1 MPVWR
6 YDLIS
11 NGEGPGGLRR
21 NLRQAGPAPHG
32 EAGKVQAWQVEGI
45 SGFELS
51 ERLRQQGERFRWL
64 MENGEVLDHSRPAVA
79 PRGYGRPAATTPAP
93 PPRVTAPLPTSSA
106 AVEPSS
112 GIHS

>member
-21 NLRQAGPAPHG
+21 NLRQAGPAPRG
-32 EAGKVQAWQVEGI
+32 EAGKAQAWQVEGI

-64 MENGEVLDHSRPAVA
+64 MENGEVLESFPASRCTPRLWKAGGDHARSTASGDGAIAALAVA
-79 PRGYGRPAATTPAP
+79 RYLEERKRG
-93 PPRVTAPLPTSSA
+93 
-106 AVEPSS
+106 
-112 GIHS
+112 